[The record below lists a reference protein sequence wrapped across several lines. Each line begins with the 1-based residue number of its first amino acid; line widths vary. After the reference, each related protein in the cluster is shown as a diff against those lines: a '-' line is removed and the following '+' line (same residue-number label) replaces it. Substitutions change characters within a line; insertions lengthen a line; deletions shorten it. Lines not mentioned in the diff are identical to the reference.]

1 MKETTWETLCQEAA
15 SGRAV
20 RSHSGLVQKGDI
32 FVALLGSRVDGSRF
46 VADADKNG
54 AAFVLTSD
62 RSVETKQARR
72 VLVADPTAALGE
84 LAALYFQGKSRQPEI
99 IAITGTNG
107 KTTTSFLLERLL
119 TANAHSCGLIGT
131 VACRF
136 KGYSEDAAMTTPD
149 CLTLHGLL
157 AKMADTGTKYVSM
170 EVSSHALDQN
180 RLAGLTPKVAVF
192 TNLTQDHLDYH
203 GDMERYFA
211 AKLRLFQTENILR
224 VVNVDDPYGK
234 RIAEQFPC
242 LGFTFAASGEQKN
255 TLYGRIARLDT
266 GGLELECRFEG
277 QKWTVRS
284 PLVGAFNAANLL
296 AVQGAGLAL
305 GLKPQEL
312 SVFDD
317 FFGVPGR
324 LQRVAGTP
332 LHVFVDYAHTPDAL
346 ENVCSTLKNLNYRRL
361 FVLFGCGGNRDKG
374 KRPLMAAAVSKYADR
389 IFITSDNPR
398 NEDKNA
404 IIADIL
410 PGLGVFS
417 AFVSEVDRKK
427 AIFQALAE
435 LGSDDVLLIAGKGHE
450 DYQIIGET
458 KYPFH
463 DASVVQEWCKVQEKK
478 S

>member
-1 MKETTWETLCQEAA
+1 MKEVWETVCKEAA

-20 RSHSGLVQKGDI
+20 RSHSGTVRQGDI
-32 FVALLGSRVDGSRF
+32 FVALPGSRVDGSRF
-46 VADADKNG
+46 VSEADKNG
-54 AAFVLTSD
+54 AAFVVTSD
-62 RSVETKQARR
+62 RSVRTVQARR
-72 VLVADPTAALGE
+72 VFVADPTEALGE

-99 IAITGTNG
+99 IAVTGTNG

-119 TANAHSCGLIGT
+119 TANEYSCGLIGT
-131 VACRF
+131 VVCRF
-136 KGYSEDAAMTTPD
+136 KGYSENAAMTTPD
-149 CLTLHGLL
+149 CLTLHALL
-157 AKMADTGTKYVSM
+157 AKMAEVGTKYVGM
-170 EVSSHALDQN
+170 EVSSHALEQN
-180 RLAGLTPKVAVF
+180 RLAGLMPKVAVF

-203 GDMERYFA
+203 GDMEHYFA
-211 AKLRLFQTENILR
+211 AKLRLFQVKNILR

-234 RIAEQFPC
+234 LIAERFSC
-242 LGFTFAASGEQKN
+242 LCFTFAEGERKN
-255 TLYGRIARLDT
+255 TLYGRIVRSDSS
-266 GGLELECRFEG
+266 GLELECRFNG

-296 AVQGAGLAL
+296 AVQGVGLVL
-305 GLKPQEL
+305 GLKPEKL

-317 FFGVPGR
+317 FLGAPGR
-324 LQRVAGTP
+324 LQRVEGTP

-374 KRPLMAAAVSKYADR
+374 KRPLMAAAVSKYADK

-398 NEDKNA
+398 NEDKEA

-410 PGLGVFS
+410 PGLGNFS
-417 AFVSEVDRKK
+417 AFVSEIDRKK
-427 AIFQALAE
+427 AIFQALTE
-435 LGSDDVLLIAGKGHE
+435 LGGDDVLLIAGKGHE

-463 DASVVQEWCKVQEKK
+463 DASVVRQWCRTQEKK
-478 S
+478 